1 MHRDAA
7 TWTLLAIFV
16 TGLIVAPASAGDGES
31 FAQEIARWRR
41 QREADLK
48 ADDGWLTVCGLS
60 WLRPGESRIG
70 GDPGNDVVLP
80 AHAPAAVGV
89 LTLDAGTGRASFR
102 AAPGVAITRNGQPF
116 ESGEI
121 HSDAD
126 ERPNT
131 LAVGDVRLILLRRGE
146 RMALRIKDNRSPARA
161 RFAGLRW
168 YPADEEWRI
177 PAKFVA
183 YPTPTKLTFD
193 TIVGER
199 ETLESPGYVIF
210 ERGGRLHRLQAARVK
225 GGGLWFVFRDAT
237 SGRTTHGGARQLTVD
252 PPRGDEVVLDFN
264 KAVNLPCAYI
274 PYATC
279 PLAPPQNR
287 LGLAIEAGERTYEP
301 IKPTDTDT
309 AGR

>member
-7 TWTLLAIFV
+7 TLILLGLLAA
-16 TGLIVAPASAGDGES
+16 GLGAAASAADAETD
-31 FAQEIARWRR
+31 AQSIARWRQR
-41 QREADLK
+41 REASLK

-60 WLRPGESRIG
+60 WLRPGDTTIG
-70 GDPGNDVVLP
+70 SDPSNEVVLP
-80 AHAPAAVGV
+80 AHAPSVVGV
-89 LTLDAGTGRASFR
+89 LTLDATGHVSFHHR
-102 AAPGVAITRNGQPF
+102 QGVAVTRNGQRF
-116 ESGEI
+116 NGGEI

-126 ERPNT
+126 EHPDT
-131 LAVGDVRLILLRRGE
+131 LAVGDVRLILLKRGE

-168 YPADEEWRI
+168 YPPDETWQVR
-177 PAKFVA
+177 ARFVDF
-183 YPTPTKLTFD
+183 PTPKTLTFD

-199 ETLESPGYVIF
+199 EALPSPGYAVF
-210 ERGGRLHRLQAARVK
+210 ERGGKEYRLQAAREK
-225 GGGLWFVFRDAT
+225 SGALWFVFRDAT

-252 PPRGDEVVLDFN
+252 PPIGEGIILDFN

-287 LGLAIEAGERTYEP
+287 LGLAIEAGEKTYEP
-301 IKPTDTDT
+301 GPPAGTDT